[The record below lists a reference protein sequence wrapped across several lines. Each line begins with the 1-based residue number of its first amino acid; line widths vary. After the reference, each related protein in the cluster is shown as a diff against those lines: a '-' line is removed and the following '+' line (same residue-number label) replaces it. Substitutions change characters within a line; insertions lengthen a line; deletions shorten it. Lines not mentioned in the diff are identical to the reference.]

1 MSDMDPLYESMKSS
15 AEDMSKAAV
24 EQKQMMTADKDTD
37 VNIEGYGPTPSYSK
51 QIAALTTDRID
62 ELVGAEKDAL
72 LVASVPEGLASV
84 AEGKWFR
91 VADGSVDTGS
101 TGTSFTYYQKV
112 SGAAIAKAWYADGR
126 LVKNIE
132 LKNNVDVVQP
142 NLFSNDV
149 SDTLALPPRRTGSA
163 TPTISTAKGLPCF
176 SLVRAA
182 GSDNEA
188 PLWMG
193 GFGRSAFPS
202 GYISAGLAVVAAD
215 AGSGTGAVRALL
227 TQHDSSGNEI
237 TAARVTVTITVAGA
251 VDSPVFAKFTAVPLH
266 ADCANVWIYLGVQS
280 GAQLRREVKFTNLLM
295 CDGPVSAFRRIPLK
309 SSTETQA
316 IQAIDNATFLTPKV
330 EALAADQKMLS
341 ALATNLMPT
350 PTFDS
355 FAENSTPTGWVN
367 AIVVSVGST
376 KCLRTPAATSALSTD
391 GPLIDVSALAGK
403 HISVS
408 FDIFRKVG
416 DQGVESTYGQ
426 NNLRARLVAYTSAGE
441 EIANAWTGVP
451 GNDDTSG
458 TVTAD
463 KYYTRNIPRRDI
475 TEPYRLNLARNIPV
489 PANAATM
496 RINIREENNG
506 ATPAPYV
513 YLSNIVFVN
522 APDAVMLPTKLGRTA
537 DFPGSNDLNWI
548 TEVMAAQVAKG
559 KSFWNDL
566 PNWFT
571 DSQLK
576 NATEGAAVSG
586 WDNNAKA
593 VLKNGY
599 MTVEQPL
606 ANTVAAVGPS
616 LLPGFAVSTARFPSG
631 KFSAAVDII
640 EKIGDQGAQS
650 NGQNNLR
657 IRIWAKDA
665 TGAMINTAWTGVAG
679 NDDGAFPTGPQYYTR
694 YVPRSSITSRTRLI
708 IAENIPIPAG
718 AASLVFNIRAEGAA
732 GAPCPQMY
740 LTNFVLRNGA
750 DATWSAEASGSGS
763 SAVSAVYMSPTGSDS
778 NTGTSLSSPLKTLA
792 AAVAK
797 IGGAGNVYVAA
808 GNYALSDF
816 QVAFSA
822 INRVHIEGITT
833 SAFAYPVIR
842 GGTKL
847 ATITK
852 LSGYNRIYSAP
863 LTGFAAGTH
872 PSWLWVD
879 DLPDADTLET
889 PEYYMPVM
897 RGRANRLECTKI
909 WLADTVRTAINRST
923 PVAWDKAAALAE
935 MDASNSPKCAWVEAE
950 GVVYFTMPNG
960 GDPTTTGV
968 SIYAAPAVQSI
979 FTGTETKFNARGAIS
994 VSGIRFRYVRL
1005 GTWGFRETVLDDV
1018 WVLGAAENCFDLG
1031 NWTIA
1036 YNCKAAGAGSRNF
1049 VGTYDGY
1056 NMHDFSIFTHF
1067 GCWATDCL
1075 DDGWSSHENCTEM
1088 GFAPTATFNLGS
1100 GLTPAYGAEAFYV
1113 NPYTRGNAL
1122 QTRKTNSK
1130 TAGIESHQS
1139 PISTDPGVSTVV
1151 MVWNGYSDGDYY
1163 GYLSGD
1169 TYSSP
1174 AAATMTVINSQAYNS
1189 VQYGF
1194 RCTKIVN
1201 CGYGGT
1207 GNAKHPAN
1215 KIVVSAT
1222 PITS

>member
-24 EQKQMMTADKDTD
+24 EQKQMMTADKNSD
-37 VNIEGYGPTPSYSK
+37 VDIAGYGPTPSYSK
-51 QIAALTTDRID
+51 QIAALTSDRID

-72 LVASVPEGLASV
+72 LVASVAEGLAAV
-84 AEGKWFR
+84 VEGKWFR

-112 SGAAIAKAWYADGR
+112 GGAAVAKAWYADGR

-132 LKNNVDVVQP
+132 LKGNVEGVQP
-142 NLFSNDV
+142 NLFSNSV
-149 SDTLALPPRRTGSA
+149 SDVQALPARKTGSA
-163 TPTISTAKGLPCF
+163 TPTITTVNGLPCF

-182 GSDNEA
+182 GSDYEA

-193 GFGRSAFPS
+193 GFERSNFPS

-215 AGSGTGAVRALL
+215 AGSGTGEVRALL
-227 TQHDSSGNEI
+227 VQHDSSGNEI
-237 TAARVTVTITVAGA
+237 IAARVTVTITVASA
-251 VDSPVFAKFTAVPLH
+251 IDSPVFAKFTAVPLH
-266 ADCANVWIYLGVQS
+266 ADCANAWIYLGVQS

-316 IQAIDNATFLTPKV
+316 IQSIDTTTFLSPQV
-330 EALAADQKMLS
+330 AARAADQKMLG
-341 ALATNLMPT
+341 AIAPNLMPT
-350 PTFDS
+350 PTFES

-367 AIVVSVGST
+367 ATVVSVGST
-376 KCLRTPAATSALSTD
+376 KCLRTPAATGALRTD
-391 GPLIDVSALAGK
+391 SPLIDVTTLAGK
-403 HISVS
+403 HISVA

-416 DQGVESTYGQ
+416 DQGVESSYGQ
-426 NNLRARLVAYTSAGE
+426 NNLRARLIAYTADGT
-441 EIANAWTGVP
+441 EIDNAWTGIA

-458 TVTAD
+458 TEVAN
-463 KYYTRNIPRRDI
+463 KYYTRNIPRSDI
-475 TEPYRLNLARNIPV
+475 TEPYRLNVARNIPV
-489 PANAATM
+489 PANAATI
-496 RINIREENNG
+496 RLTIREENNG

-513 YLSNIVFVN
+513 YLTNIVFVN
-522 APDAVMLPTKLGRTA
+522 APDAVMLPQKLGRTA
-537 DFPGSNDLNWI
+537 DFPGSNELNWI

-576 NATEGAAVSG
+576 NATEGAAVAG

-599 MTVEQPL
+599 MTVEQPP
-606 ANTVAAVGPS
+606 ANTVTAVGPNFS
-616 LLPGFAVSTARFPSG
+616 PGFAVSPARFPSG
-631 KFSAAVDII
+631 RFSAAVDII

-657 IRIWAKDA
+657 IRIWAKNA
-665 TGAMINTAWTGVAG
+665 TGAMINNAWSGIAG
-679 NDDGAFPTGPQYYTR
+679 NDEVGLIGAQYYTR
-694 YVPRSSITSRTRLI
+694 YVPRTSITSRTRLI

-718 AASLVFNIRAEGAA
+718 AATLVFSIRAEGAA

-778 NTGTSLSSPLKTLA
+778 NTGTSPSSPLKTLA
-792 AAVAK
+792 AAVSK
-797 IGGAGNVYVAA
+797 IGGFGNVYVAA

-822 INRVHIEGITT
+822 ISDVRIQGVTT
-833 SAFAYPVIR
+833 ADFAYPVIR
-842 GGTKL
+842 GGKKL
-847 ATITK
+847 TGITK
-852 LSGYNRIYSAP
+852 LSGYDRIYQAA

-872 PSWLWVD
+872 PSWLWLDNV
-879 DLPDADTLET
+879 PDADTLEQ
-889 PEYYMPVM
+889 PENYHPVM

-909 WLADTVRTAINRST
+909 WLADTVRTAINRTT
-923 PVAWDKAAALAE
+923 PVAWDKAAALTE
-935 MDASNSPKCAWVEAE
+935 MDGSNSPKCAWVESE
-950 GVVYFTMPNG
+950 GVVYFTLPNG
-960 GDPTTTGV
+960 GDATASSV
-968 SIYAAPAVQSI
+968 SIYAAPTVQGV
-979 FTGTETKFNARGAIS
+979 FTGSETQFNGKGS
-994 VSGIRFRYVRL
+994 VSICGIHLRYARM
-1005 GTWGFRETVLDDV
+1005 GTWGFRQTVLDDV
-1018 WVLGAAENCFDLG
+1018 TVLGAAENCFDIG
-1031 NWTIA
+1031 NWTTA

-1049 VGTYDGY
+1049 LGTYDGY
-1056 NMHDFSIFTHF
+1056 NMHNFAVFMHY

-1075 DDGWSSHENCTEM
+1075 DDGWSSHENCTEF
-1088 GFAPTATFNLGS
+1088 GYAPIATFNLGS

-1130 TAGIESHQS
+1130 MAGIESHQS

-1151 MVWNGYSDGDYY
+1151 TVLNGYSDGDYY

-1174 AAATMTVINSQAYNS
+1174 AAAVMTVIDSQAYNS

-1194 RCTKIVN
+1194 RCTRIVN

-1215 KIVVSAT
+1215 KKVVSAT
-1222 PITS
+1222 LITS